1 MTLPGCVPAVV
12 WSCPVF
18 PLSCSAVL
26 LSCVPAVVQ
35 CWCVPGSWSSGSV
48 PSTLLERPLHSRTRS
63 GFFLCAVRTGTF
75 CTCCSLASLAVASV
89 LLGLFRAASSLK
101 TVQGKSDR
109 DVRPQVKRLLEPKER
124 SDFQLPRGGLIKPE
138 TKTAFSIR
146 AAIVQTTFSEIF
158 SLLLWT
164 CI

>member
-1 MTLPGCVPAVV
+1 M
-12 WSCPVF
+12 F
-18 PLSCSAVL
+18 L
-26 LSCVPAVVQ
+26 LSCGAVLCSCCRVVLSRVPAVVQ
-35 CWCVPGSWSSGSV
+35 CCPAVLRSRCGAVLVCTRLVVQRLRALHAARASPAL
-48 PSTLLERPLHSRTRS
+48 PDPL
-63 GFFLCAVRTGTF
+63 GVLCAVRTGTF
-75 CTCCSLASLAVASV
+75 CTCCSLASLAAASV

-146 AAIVQTTFSEIF
+146 AAIV
-158 SLLLWT
+158 
-164 CI
+164 